1 MAAFFANLRN
11 TVIAGIV
18 LAILVSL
25 IYWFNPNL
33 YDTQQFWRF
42 LFRWL
47 HVISGVMWI
56 GLLWYFNFVSTP
68 TMPKIPAELKPA
80 LGRFITP
87 AALWWFRWGAMFT
100 LIFGLLLAWSNGGD
114 WNLSDYF
121 LPVITIDSYD
131 TAGSFSHP
139 AYINMGIGAWLAIIM
154 WFNVWFVIWPN
165 QQKALN
171 IDNAYPDLVQP
182 QKDAAAKTA
191 GMFSRINTMLSIPML
206 FCMVATAHLYGAI

>member
-18 LAILVSL
+18 LVVLVSL

-47 HVISGVMWI
+47 HVLSGVMWI

-68 TMPKIPAELKPA
+68 TMPKIPDEFKPA

-87 AALWWFRWGAMFT
+87 AALFWFRWGAMAT
-100 LIFGLLLAWSNGGD
+100 LIFGLLLAWSNGD
-114 WNLSDYF
+114 WGLRSY
-121 LPVITIDSYD
+121 LVPMLTIDASEGFK
-131 TAGSFSHP
+131 TP
-139 AYINMGIGAWLAIIM
+139 AFINIGIGAWLAIVM

-171 IDNAYPDLVQP
+171 IDNAYPDLAQP

-206 FCMVATAHLYGAI
+206 FCMVATMHLYNGP